1 MLSVTAVIGFLRSVQ
16 LCNLYFCLLQI
27 NKRFFFICGTSL
39 YFLYSAFFLPHLI
52 VFLESESSVRLRLL
66 DCSVERCV
74 TAAGGLLRSSCT
86 ALQTEQLQLPSR
98 SRVGSSEEEEEEG
111 EEDSSYCSRPRGK
124 AAWVVCTAEE
134 EASQAAS
141 FSLPP
146 PAQPTLS
153 SAALPQS
160 AR

>member
-1 MLSVTAVIGFLRSVQ
+1 MYSFVI
-16 LCNLYFCLLQI
+16 YICLLLKN
-27 NKRFFFICGTSL
+27 NKCFFVFICGTFHL
-39 YFLYSAFFLPHLI
+39 FVFFIQRLI

-98 SRVGSSEEEEEEG
+98 RRGGSSEEEEEEDEEEEEEKDEE
-111 EEDSSYCSRPRGK
+111 EEDSYCSRPRGK

-146 PAQPTLS
+146 
-153 SAALPQS
+153 LPSQL
-160 AR
+160 

>member
-1 MLSVTAVIGFLRSVQ
+1 MYSFVIYIFL
-16 LCNLYFCLLQI
+16 LLKN
-27 NKRFFFICGTSL
+27 NKCFFVFICGT
-39 YFLYSAFFLPHLI
+39 FHVFVFFIQRLI

-98 SRVGSSEEEEEEG
+98 RRGGSSEEEEEEDEEEEG
-111 EEDSSYCSRPRGK
+111 EEEEEEDSSNCSRPRGK

>member
-1 MLSVTAVIGFLRSVQ
+1 MYSFVIYIFL
-16 LCNLYFCLLQI
+16 LLKN
-27 NKRFFFICGTSL
+27 NKCFFVFICGTFHL
-39 YFLYSAFFLPHLI
+39 FVFFIQRLI

-111 EEDSSYCSRPRGK
+111 EEDSSSYCSRPRGK

-153 SAALPQS
+153 SAALAGS

>member
-1 MLSVTAVIGFLRSVQ
+1 MYSFVIYIFL
-16 LCNLYFCLLQI
+16 LLKN
-27 NKRFFFICGTSL
+27 NKCFFVFICGTFHL
-39 YFLYSAFFLPHLI
+39 FVFFIQRLI

-98 SRVGSSEEEEEEG
+98 RRGGSSEEEEEEDEEEEEEKDEE
-111 EEDSSYCSRPRGK
+111 EEDSYCSRPRGK

>member
-1 MLSVTAVIGFLRSVQ
+1 M
-16 LCNLYFCLLQI
+16 
-27 NKRFFFICGTSL
+27 
-39 YFLYSAFFLPHLI
+39 
-52 VFLESESSVRLRLL
+52 
-66 DCSVERCV
+66 ERCV

-98 SRVGSSEEEEEEG
+98 RRGGSSEEEEEEDEEEEG
-111 EEDSSYCSRPRGK
+111 EEEEEEDSSNCSRPRGK

-146 PAQPTLS
+146 
-153 SAALPQS
+153 LPSQL
-160 AR
+160 

>member
-1 MLSVTAVIGFLRSVQ
+1 MYSFVIYIFL
-16 LCNLYFCLLQI
+16 LLKN
-27 NKRFFFICGTSL
+27 NKCFFFFICGTFHL
-39 YFLYSAFFLPHLI
+39 FVFFIQRLI

-98 SRVGSSEEEEEEG
+98 RRGGSSEEEEEDE

-134 EASQAAS
+134 AASQAAS

>member
-1 MLSVTAVIGFLRSVQ
+1 
-16 LCNLYFCLLQI
+16 
-27 NKRFFFICGTSL
+27 
-39 YFLYSAFFLPHLI
+39 
-52 VFLESESSVRLRLL
+52 
-66 DCSVERCV
+66 
-74 TAAGGLLRSSCT
+74 
-86 ALQTEQLQLPSR
+86 LQLPSR

-146 PAQPTLS
+146 AQATLS
-153 SAALPQS
+153 SAALAES

>member
-1 MLSVTAVIGFLRSVQ
+1 MYSFFI
-16 LCNLYFCLLQI
+16 YI
-27 NKRFFFICGTSL
+27 FFFKLIFLNFSHVWSFSFSL
-39 YFLYSAFFLPHLI
+39 FSISFCSHLN
-52 VFLESESSVRLRLL
+52 VFLESESTVRLRLL

-74 TAAGGLLRSSCT
+74 TAAGGLLRSCT

-98 SRVGSSEEEEEEG
+98 RRVGSSEEEEEEG

-134 EASQAAS
+134 VASQAAS

-146 PAQPTLS
+146 AQATLC
-153 SAALPQS
+153 SAALPES
-160 AR
+160 VS